1 MLLSLLPFTC
11 LAIVLDDAAFM
22 LFCEFASPHCI
33 FSSGVEWCADCS
45 ICLPR
50 LCCILQVRCCLYWC
64 ISWLQSFRCLYCECT
79 ADPLFLALFILLF
92 VAAAVCWGIVVPFF
106 VCSVIVTDAWA
117 VETFFMVLLVLVAA
131 AAAPWFVVVV
141 VFIFVRCI
149 SGCHLL

>member
-1 MLLSLLPFTC
+1 M
-11 LAIVLDDAAFM
+11 
-22 LFCEFASPHCI
+22 
-33 FSSGVEWCADCS
+33 
-45 ICLPR
+45 
-50 LCCILQVRCCLYWC
+50 
-64 ISWLQSFRCLYCECT
+64 YCECT

-141 VFIFVRCI
+141 VFIFVRRI
-149 SGCHLL
+149 SDCHLL